1 MKGKILL
8 AHDTLDVTLK
18 VPLSLFSRQPVLYNL
33 RSKIVYFD
41 KKGQRKVLKAKE
53 AKEVIFKFEDE
64 TIHLV
69 SKPHPFS
76 INKRKPRY
84 YFLKLVDNGAPL
96 KLFIFYDETTSD
108 DGMNTDFVERYF
120 VQKDNR
126 ELILIGGL
134 NFRKTMLEIVGD
146 CPDVAQK
153 IESKE
158 WRKRDL
164 VQIIR
169 FYNNECEVTR

>member
-1 MKGKILL
+1 MLRLSVGNSVESLL
-8 AHDTLDVTLK
+8 
-18 VPLSLFSRQPVLYNL
+18 
-33 RSKIVYFD
+33 
-41 KKGQRKVLKAKE
+41 
-53 AKEVIFKFEDE
+53 
-64 TIHLV
+64 
-69 SKPHPFS
+69 
-76 INKRKPRY
+76 RY